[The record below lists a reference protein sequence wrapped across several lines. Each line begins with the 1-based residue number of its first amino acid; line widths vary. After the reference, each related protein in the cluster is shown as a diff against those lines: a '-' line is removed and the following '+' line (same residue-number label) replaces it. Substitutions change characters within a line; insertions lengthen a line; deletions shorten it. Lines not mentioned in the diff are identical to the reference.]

1 MASGDGWWP
10 GSGYL
15 RFGMDLADI
24 GTCDRHPD
32 HYAITTGSMWRSML
46 QQVPVL
52 NESLTRAEVPIYDC
66 LSTVDKN
73 FIC

>member
-1 MASGDGWWP
+1 
-10 GSGYL
+10 
-15 RFGMDLADI
+15 
-24 GTCDRHPD
+24 
-32 HYAITTGSMWRSML
+32 ML